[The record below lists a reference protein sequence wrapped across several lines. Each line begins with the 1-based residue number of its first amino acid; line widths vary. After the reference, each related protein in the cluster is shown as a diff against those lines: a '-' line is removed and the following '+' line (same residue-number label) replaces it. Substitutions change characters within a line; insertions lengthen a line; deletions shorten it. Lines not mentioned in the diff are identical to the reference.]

1 MKGYLFNPVITGEV
15 LIMDTLLFAV
25 ASNIEHFY
33 YILCA
38 TFIVG
43 GFVAL
48 FFATE
53 GLQKGLAQT
62 WISTAFLAITGI
74 TLLYIG
80 FSSLIDF
87 YEGSRST
94 LDGFLDN
101 VDIVTK
107 IFH

>member
-1 MKGYLFNPVITGEV
+1 MEQV
-15 LIMDTLLFAV
+15 LLGI
-25 ASNIEHFY
+25 SNSMEQFY
-33 YILCA
+33 YVLCA
-38 TFIVG
+38 VFIVG
-43 GFVAL
+43 GFAAL

-53 GLQKGLAQT
+53 GLQKGLVQT
-62 WISTAFLAITGI
+62 WISTVFLVITGI

-87 YEGSRST
+87 YEGSHGT

-101 VDIVTK
+101 VESVTR

>member
-1 MKGYLFNPVITGEV
+1 
-15 LIMDTLLFAV
+15 MDTLLFAMA
-25 ASNIEHFY
+25 ASMEHFY
-33 YILCA
+33 YVLCA
-38 TFIVG
+38 VFIVG
-43 GFVAL
+43 GLAAL

-53 GLQKGLAQT
+53 GIQKGLAQT
-62 WISTAFLAITGI
+62 WISTTFLIITGI

-87 YEGSRST
+87 YDGNRST

>member
-1 MKGYLFNPVITGEV
+1 MDLV
-15 LIMDTLLFAV
+15 LLGM
-25 ASNIEHFY
+25 SNSMEQFY

-38 TFIVG
+38 VFIVG

-62 WISTAFLAITGI
+62 WISTTFLAITGI

-87 YEGSRST
+87 YEGSHAT

-101 VDIVTK
+101 VDSVTR

>member
-1 MKGYLFNPVITGEV
+1 MDLV
-15 LIMDTLLFAV
+15 LLGI
-25 ASNIEHFY
+25 SNSMEQFY
-33 YILCA
+33 YVLCA
-38 TFIVG
+38 VFIVG
-43 GFVAL
+43 GFAAL

-62 WISTAFLAITGI
+62 WISTCFLVITGI

-87 YEGSRST
+87 YEGGHGT
-94 LDGFLDN
+94 LDGFLDH
-101 VDIVTK
+101 VDSVTR

>member
-1 MKGYLFNPVITGEV
+1 MEHALFG
-15 LIMDTLLFAV
+15 M
-25 ASNIEHFY
+25 SNSLEQFY

-38 TFIVG
+38 VFIVG

-62 WISTAFLAITGI
+62 WISTAFLVITGI

-87 YEGSRST
+87 YEGSHAT

-101 VDIVTK
+101 VDSVTR
-107 IFH
+107 IIH